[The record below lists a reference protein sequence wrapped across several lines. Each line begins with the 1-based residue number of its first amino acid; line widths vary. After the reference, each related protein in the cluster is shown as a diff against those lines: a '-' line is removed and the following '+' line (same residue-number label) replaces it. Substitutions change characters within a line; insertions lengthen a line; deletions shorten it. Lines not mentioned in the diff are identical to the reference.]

1 VALVADGLSNRE
13 VARELG
19 LSEHRVKKYL
29 FHILRGEPRW
39 CLASGVG
46 RGWGGSRPDQS
57 GRQSQRAF
65 ERPSAFETDGKAL
78 YKCEEPILV
87 TDSRSN
93 SRRWTVIASALLC
106 AGLGVVVMYT
116 KRNAFFSPLA
126 VVVVAAI
133 GLAAVLL
140 QLRYY
145 NREHTTP
152 VQAPVWLNILGV
164 GFALAALF
172 ADFLGLGWQMAQVMA
187 LGAVGSFAISSAMI
201 LHAFRKGRI
210 SSK

>member
-1 VALVADGLSNRE
+1 MRGTNLV
-13 VARELG
+13 
-19 LSEHRVKKYL
+19 
-29 FHILRGEPRW
+29 
-39 CLASGVG
+39 
-46 RGWGGSRPDQS
+46 PD
-57 GRQSQRAF
+57 SQA
-65 ERPSAFETDGKAL
+65 
-78 YKCEEPILV
+78 
-87 TDSRSN
+87 N

-106 AGLGVVVMYT
+106 GGLGVVVMYT
-116 KRNAFFSPLA
+116 KRSAFFSPLA

-145 NREHTTP
+145 NREHSAA

-172 ADFLGLGWQMAQVMA
+172 ADFLGLSWQMAQVMA

-201 LHAFRKGRI
+201 LHAFRKHRTT
-210 SSK
+210 SK